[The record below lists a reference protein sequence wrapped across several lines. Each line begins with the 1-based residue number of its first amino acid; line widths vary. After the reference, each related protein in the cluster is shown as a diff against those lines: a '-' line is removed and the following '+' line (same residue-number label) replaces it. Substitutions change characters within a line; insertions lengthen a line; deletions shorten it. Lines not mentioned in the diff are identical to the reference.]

1 MISSLYGPIRNLRV
15 DHAIIDVGG
24 VGLSVTIT
32 PATSARLSVGNDAQL
47 FTALVVREDSLTL
60 FGFLDETSRLL
71 FELVQTVSGIGPR
84 VAMSI
89 LGVLSPEDL
98 ASAVAQENIA
108 AIERVPGI
116 GRKGA
121 QRLILELKGKLN
133 EISTSRSI
141 ATHQPA
147 WREQLSSALIGLG
160 FSAKEADGAI
170 GNLVTQLRSDDEDPA
185 NIELGE
191 LLKRALA
198 SGARGR
204 NS

>member
-1 MISSLYGPIRNLRV
+1 MISSLYGPIRHLRQ
-15 DHAIIDVGG
+15 DHAVIDVGG

-32 PATSARLSVGNDAQL
+32 PATSMRLSVGNDAQF
-47 FTALVVREDSLTL
+47 FTSLVVREDSLTL
-60 FGFLDETSRLL
+60 FGFLDETSRSL

-121 QRLILELKGKLN
+121 QRLILELKGKLDN
-133 EISTSRSI
+133 ISPSHSMPR
-141 ATHQPA
+141 HQPL
-147 WREQLSSALIGLG
+147 WREQLSSALMGLG

-170 GNLVTQLRSDDEDPA
+170 GNVVTELRSEDEDPA
-185 NIELGE
+185 SIDMGE
-191 LLKRALA
+191 LLKRALQ
-198 SGARGR
+198 GGR

>member
-1 MISSLYGPIRNLRV
+1 MISSLYGPIVSLRPDQAV
-15 DHAIIDVGG
+15 IDVGG

-32 PATSARLSVGNDAQL
+32 PVTSSKLNVGNDVQF

-60 FGFLDETSRLL
+60 FGFLDVTSRTL
-71 FELVQTVSGIGPR
+71 FELVQTVTGIGPR

-98 ASAVAQENIA
+98 ASAISEENIS

-133 EISTSRSI
+133 EISLSR
-141 ATHQPA
+141 ATPIHQPL
-147 WREQLSSALIGLG
+147 WREQLSSALVGLG

-170 GNLVTQLRSDDEDPA
+170 GQLVISLRAENVDPKDFD
-185 NIELGE
+185 LGE
-191 LLKRALA
+191 LLKRALQ
-198 SGARGR
+198 SGHI
-204 NS
+204 SS